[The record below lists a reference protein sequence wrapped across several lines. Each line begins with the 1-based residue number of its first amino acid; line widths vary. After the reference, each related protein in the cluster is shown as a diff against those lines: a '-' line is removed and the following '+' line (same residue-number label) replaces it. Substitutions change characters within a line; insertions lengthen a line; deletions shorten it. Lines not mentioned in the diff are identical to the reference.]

1 VEVYAAPVGIKG
13 EFPRAVTLLAT
24 CTPSEME
31 AVFDYEYL
39 SGAHD
44 KAVIK
49 EVSVAAENV
58 LETYRFLPP
67 PYPMEAYGSAY
78 SGLNWAD
85 VNIAYGALFQ
95 TINEATANFA
105 HLYAK
110 GSAKCKFLSN
120 LLSRSVQNLD
130 TFGCPSRKSFRTS
143 TSCSLP
149 RHRFSDKSCAARNAH
164 SVYGWLMFHIKMP

>member
-1 VEVYAAPVGIKG
+1 MEVYAAPVGIKG

-67 PYPMEAYGSAY
+67 PPIPWR
-78 SGLNWAD
+78 L
-85 VNIAYGALFQ
+85 
-95 TINEATANFA
+95 TAPPIP
-105 HLYAK
+105 
-110 GSAKCKFLSN
+110 
-120 LLSRSVQNLD
+120 V
-130 TFGCPSRKSFRTS
+130 
-143 TSCSLP
+143 
-149 RHRFSDKSCAARNAH
+149 
-164 SVYGWLMFHIKMP
+164 

>member
-1 VEVYAAPVGIKG
+1 VEAYAAPVGIKG
-13 EFPRAVTLLAT
+13 EFPLAVTLLAT

-44 KAVIK
+44 EELIK
-49 EVSVAAENV
+49 EVFVASENV
-58 LETYRFLPP
+58 LET
-67 PYPMEAYGSAY
+67 YPMEAYGSAD
-78 SGLNWAD
+78 SGLIWTD
-85 VNIAYGALFQ
+85 VSIAYAALFQ
-95 TINEATANFA
+95 TMNEATANFA

-130 TFGCPSRKSFRTS
+130 TFGYTQELQNEYR
-143 TSCSLP
+143 L
-149 RHRFSDKSCAARNAH
+149 
-164 SVYGWLMFHIKMP
+164 